1 MNRIVD
7 LAFIFDLVFTFFTPY
22 TKEDGTIVDE
32 KKDIAVEYAKSWLF
46 PDFIACVPYDLIAY
60 YSNSED
66 VSKLKIM
73 RGLRLL
79 KLTNMVRI
87 LRAGR
92 MFRRYEAEN
101 DVNYSA
107 LGIYKFSF
115 FILFLAHWMAC
126 IWYCIT
132 WLDEREVSWVTSY
145 FDSMQSD
152 GTTTTIPDGTLYLAS
167 LYWAVATLSTLG
179 YGDVIPQTNAERMF
193 SILCTFMG
201 GAIYAYLLGSVC
213 AIISHLDES
222 SNTFYR
228 QMDALN
234 SFMKEKNL
242 RDDLRVRL
250 RDFFRFRRN
259 SRGIVEWSNVMHLMS
274 DALRLEVAEAVFG
287 KWVRAMP
294 LFEDAPK
301 RLPDLLSAHLSSLVL
316 SPQEDLM
323 ANPIRR
329 ECVFV
334 IERGLIAHRGWIQP
348 IGTMLGIERIY
359 RDPSR
364 MTFMTASQPAI
375 TLCHSIVLSLNRN
388 ALLKVVSEFPKV
400 QKRMHKIVTRIVF
413 REALLNYAK
422 IVIASVNGGV
432 GKRRALNR
440 MLLDRGDKAT
450 GMDQHSNRELAAMVE
465 SHRLALLKKDHPEP
479 YETLVRAT
487 FLIQRIM
494 RGAVA
499 RRKVLA
505 KKRRTLEEASRSPE
519 CVALIHILRL
529 LGCEKHVETFAR
541 LKIER
546 AHLTATS
553 ALELSKVTGMSY
565 ADAAKVIVTAR
576 DSLGYGPNGGG
587 GNVGEKNGGKISDDG
602 GAVAAAAFQAVE
614 NAEERARVA
623 TIRASAAEREL
634 ETLRRDAEREL
645 ETLRRDAERDAATA
659 RAATA
664 AAEDAKDAATT
675 ELVAA
680 RGKLIEME
688 ARVNALLASISPD
701 VSPEAKAKEAKP
713 KPPPE
718 ALPPTPEPWSTP
730 TGGGAAAAA
739 AEIEDVEIEEVPES
753 AAAQAKAAAAAA
765 GKPKPKP
772 AAAAPAVSPLMAALA
787 KKRENEKKSASAKS
801 GGGGG
806 SLTAT
811 SSLMDKLAKHRART
825 SSSKP

>member
-22 TKEDGTIVDE
+22 TKEDWTIVDE

-587 GNVGEKNGGKISDDG
+587 GNVGEKNGGKFSDDG

-675 ELVAA
+675 ELAAA

-801 GGGGG
+801 GGGG

>member
-126 IWYCIT
+126 VWYCIT

-364 MTFMTASQPAI
+364 MTFMTVSQPAI

-450 GMDQHSNRELAAMVE
+450 GMDLFSNRELAAMVE

-587 GNVGEKNGGKISDDG
+587 GNVGEKNGGKNSDDG

-623 TIRASAAEREL
+623 TIRASA
-634 ETLRRDAEREL
+634 AEREL

>member
-126 IWYCIT
+126 VWYCIT

-348 IGTMLGIERIY
+348 IGAMLGIERIY

-364 MTFMTASQPAI
+364 MTFMTVSQPAI

-388 ALLKVVSEFPKV
+388 ALLKVVDF
-400 QKRMHKIVTRIVF
+400 
-413 REALLNYAK
+413 L
-422 IVIASVNGGV
+422 
-432 GKRRALNR
+432 
-440 MLLDRGDKAT
+440 
-450 GMDQHSNRELAAMVE
+450 
-465 SHRLALLKKDHPEP
+465 
-479 YETLVRAT
+479 TLVPIRPRRRGERRSLRTFSSVVSLRPGSLAFNPDTPRRLPTPTDAFQLHPDVRSYGTTPRRCRTSTIAPTSSPRSCRTSRIWTPPPRRRSRA
-487 FLIQRIM
+487 RS
-494 RGAVA
+494 AA
-499 RRKVLA
+499 RSEQTSPGTSPS
-505 KKRRTLEEASRSPE
+505 KRCTWSRS
-519 CVALIHILRL
+519 
-529 LGCEKHVETFAR
+529 
-541 LKIER
+541 
-546 AHLTATS
+546 S
-553 ALELSKVTGMSY
+553 
-565 ADAAKVIVTAR
+565 
-576 DSLGYGPNGGG
+576 
-587 GNVGEKNGGKISDDG
+587 
-602 GAVAAAAFQAVE
+602 
-614 NAEERARVA
+614 
-623 TIRASAAEREL
+623 
-634 ETLRRDAEREL
+634 
-645 ETLRRDAERDAATA
+645 
-659 RAATA
+659 
-664 AAEDAKDAATT
+664 
-675 ELVAA
+675 
-680 RGKLIEME
+680 
-688 ARVNALLASISPD
+688 
-701 VSPEAKAKEAKP
+701 
-713 KPPPE
+713 
-718 ALPPTPEPWSTP
+718 
-730 TGGGAAAAA
+730 
-739 AEIEDVEIEEVPES
+739 
-753 AAAQAKAAAAAA
+753 
-765 GKPKPKP
+765 
-772 AAAAPAVSPLMAALA
+772 
-787 KKRENEKKSASAKS
+787 
-801 GGGGG
+801 
-806 SLTAT
+806 
-811 SSLMDKLAKHRART
+811 
-825 SSSKP
+825 

>member
-22 TKEDGTIVDE
+22 TKEDWTIVDE
-32 KKDIAVEYAKSWLF
+32 KKYIAVEYAKSWLF

-132 WLDEREVSWVTSY
+132 WLDELEVSWVTSY

-334 IERGLIAHRGWIQP
+334 IERGLIAHRVWIQP

-375 TLCHSIVLSLNRN
+375 TLCH
-388 ALLKVVSEFPKV
+388 
-400 QKRMHKIVTRIVF
+400 
-413 REALLNYAK
+413 
-422 IVIASVNGGV
+422 
-432 GKRRALNR
+432 
-440 MLLDRGDKAT
+440 
-450 GMDQHSNRELAAMVE
+450 
-465 SHRLALLKKDHPEP
+465 
-479 YETLVRAT
+479 
-487 FLIQRIM
+487 
-494 RGAVA
+494 
-499 RRKVLA
+499 
-505 KKRRTLEEASRSPE
+505 
-519 CVALIHILRL
+519 
-529 LGCEKHVETFAR
+529 
-541 LKIER
+541 
-546 AHLTATS
+546 
-553 ALELSKVTGMSY
+553 
-565 ADAAKVIVTAR
+565 
-576 DSLGYGPNGGG
+576 
-587 GNVGEKNGGKISDDG
+587 
-602 GAVAAAAFQAVE
+602 
-614 NAEERARVA
+614 
-623 TIRASAAEREL
+623 
-634 ETLRRDAEREL
+634 
-645 ETLRRDAERDAATA
+645 
-659 RAATA
+659 
-664 AAEDAKDAATT
+664 
-675 ELVAA
+675 
-680 RGKLIEME
+680 
-688 ARVNALLASISPD
+688 
-701 VSPEAKAKEAKP
+701 
-713 KPPPE
+713 
-718 ALPPTPEPWSTP
+718 
-730 TGGGAAAAA
+730 
-739 AEIEDVEIEEVPES
+739 
-753 AAAQAKAAAAAA
+753 
-765 GKPKPKP
+765 
-772 AAAAPAVSPLMAALA
+772 
-787 KKRENEKKSASAKS
+787 
-801 GGGGG
+801 
-806 SLTAT
+806 
-811 SSLMDKLAKHRART
+811 
-825 SSSKP
+825 